1 MNDSSR
7 PDPDALLA
15 SVTKE
20 EQQAHRGKLKIFFGM
35 CPGVG
40 KTYAMLKAARQ
51 RLAEGEDVV
60 VGVVETHGRAETAA
74 LLEGM
79 IATPRKAV
87 DYRSVTLE
95 EMDIEGIL
103 FLHPSL
109 VLVDELAHSNAPESR
124 HPKRYQDVQELL
136 AAGVDVYSTL
146 NVQHIESRADTVR
159 QITGITVRET
169 VPDSIL
175 ELADEIELIDIT
187 PARLRERL
195 AEGKV
200 YLGER
205 AGIAAENFFQENHL
219 TALRELALRLTA
231 ERVDQQLRSSN
242 RGGLN
247 RDTWKSGD
255 RLMVAVGPSPFSLQL
270 VRWTRRMAYAMNAS
284 WIAVHVES
292 SATMPEADRQQ
303 LDRNLSLAR
312 ELDAEVI
319 LTHDT
324 DSAAALV
331 RVARENKVTQI
342 VIGKPRGNHIVEL
355 IRGGG
360 VVDRLIRRCG
370 HIDVYVVPSEDE
382 SGVNLKPFRLF
393 TTESSSKEY
402 LTAAA
407 LVAAVTAT
415 SLALEPATGYWA
427 IALIYLFSIVVLSL
441 FLNRGPVF
449 LAATASALT
458 WNFLFIPPKYTFII
472 ASVADSLMF
481 GMYFVIALATGH
493 LTSRLRSQQRNEH
506 IRELRASALYRLSR
520 AVVAARDSRELF
532 RRCARE
538 IIDLFQ
544 CECAF
549 FTTEAQL
556 PVTLDV
562 QPGAG
567 YAISEKELSVA
578 LWSYRNGRSAGRFTD
593 TLPAAEG
600 YYIPLRLGEKCL
612 GVIGIKP
619 SSQNKL
625 VLYERDI
632 LETFAGQIALALER
646 EKLQLAAQKQLIASQ
661 SEQLQKTLLN
671 SISHELR
678 TPLSVIQ
685 ASTDQLEA
693 ALPDG
698 KNKSLASEIQ
708 QATTRL
714 NRLVQNLL
722 DSTRLESGS
731 LQPKLEWGE
740 VGDIIVGAMQFL
752 EGEERSENV
761 SIDIAQ
767 NIPLIHVDFGLLQ
780 QALANLI
787 DNALTHTPVNTQVR
801 VKAFSDKTDV
811 ALAVEDEGT
820 GLSDEVVQHLFEK
833 FYRAADSHPGGAGLG
848 LSIAKG
854 LVEANGGG
862 LTAANRPSGGAI
874 FTIRLPVETPPNL
887 EAVP

>member
-1 MNDSSR
+1 MNDSAR

-15 SVTKE
+15 SLKKE
-20 EQQAHRGKLKIFFGM
+20 EQLEHRGRLKIFFGM

-60 VGVVETHGRAETAA
+60 VGVVETHGRVETAA

-79 IATPRKAV
+79 IAAPRKAV
-87 DYRSVTLE
+87 DYRGVTLE

-103 FLHPSL
+103 FLRPKL
-109 VLVDELAHSNAPESR
+109 VLVDELAHSNAPGSR

-175 ELADEIELIDIT
+175 ELAAEVELIDIT
-187 PARLRERL
+187 PERLRERL
-195 AEGKV
+195 VEGKV

-205 AGIAAENFFQENHL
+205 AGVAAENFFKESHL

-231 ERVDQQLRSSN
+231 ERVDQQLRGSKQEGASRN
-242 RGGLN
+242 I
-247 RDTWKSGD
+247 WKSGD

-292 SATMPEADRQQ
+292 SATLTHSDRAQ

-312 ELDAEVI
+312 ELGAEVI
-319 LTHDT
+319 VTHDA
-324 DSAAALV
+324 DSADALV

-342 VIGKPRGNHIVEL
+342 VIGKPRGNPIVEL
-355 IRGGG
+355 IQGGG

-370 HIDVYVVPSEDE
+370 QIDVYVVPAEDKDR
-382 SGVNLKPFRLF
+382 VNSKPFRLF
-393 TTESSSKEY
+393 RSQSSSKEY
-402 LTAAA
+402 LATAAV
-407 LVAAVTAT
+407 VAVVTAL
-415 SLALEPATGYWA
+415 SLILEPVTGYWA
-427 IALIYLFSIVVLSL
+427 VALIYLFSIVVLSL

-449 LAATASALT
+449 LAATLSALT

-481 GMYFVIALATGH
+481 AMYFVIALATGH
-493 LTSRLRSQQRNEH
+493 LTSRLRSQQRNEQ

-520 AVVAARDSRELF
+520 SVVAAKDSHELF
-532 RRCARE
+532 KSCASE
-538 IIDLFQ
+538 IFDLFQ
-544 CECAF
+544 CRCAF

-556 PVTLDV
+556 PVTMEV

-567 YAISEKELSVA
+567 YPINDKELSVA

-593 TLPAAEG
+593 TLPAAEA
-600 YYIPLRLGEKCL
+600 YYIPLRLGGKCL
-612 GVIGIKP
+612 GVIGISP
-619 SSQNKL
+619 TSSTAL
-625 VLYERDI
+625 MLYERDI
-632 LETFAGQIALALER
+632 LETFAGQLALVLER
-646 EKLQLAAQKQLIASQ
+646 EKWQDAAQKQLIASQ

-685 ASTDQLEA
+685 ASADQLDA
-693 ALPDG
+693 ALTDG
-698 KNKSLASEIQ
+698 KNKNLASEIQ
-708 QATTRL
+708 QATARL

-722 DSTRLESGS
+722 DSARLESGS
-731 LQPKLEWGE
+731 LRPRLEWGE
-740 VGDIIVGAMQFL
+740 VGDIISGAMQL
-752 EGEERSENV
+752 LGDGKRGDNV
-761 SIDIAQ
+761 SVDMAQ

-787 DNALTHTPVNTQVR
+787 DNALTHTPANTLIR
-801 VKAFSDKTDV
+801 VKAFSDKTHV
-811 ALAVEDEGT
+811 VLAVEDEGS
-820 GLSDEVVQHLFEK
+820 GLSKEVVQHLFEK

-848 LSIAKG
+848 LSIARG
-854 LVEANGGG
+854 LVEANGGE
-862 LTAANRPSGGAI
+862 LTAANRFSGGAI
-874 FTIRLPVETPPNL
+874 FTIRLPIETSPKL
-887 EAVP
+887 EEVS